1 MGPSLWSSWLPKIN
15 YRYRLP
21 FSFLTPDRF
30 FPCNAIKP
38 CGVHGF
44 LRPGS
49 IIKLPA
55 HVPNLKLMS
64 WYNRFCSLALGSTH
78 VKFDAWPGPKL
89 YSSFRSLKS
98 TNEVTIMFFLKRSY
112 HSMTLSPSQ
121 TVHFTTTPTHH
132 YHHSQPTYDMSPISL
147 KSNIKKPNWTGD
159 GRQYHLL
166 VPQQLILPTVLS
178 GLSLMSTPIGRK
190 VIPWKTKQ

>member
-1 MGPSLWSSWLPKIN
+1 MGPSLWSSRLPKIN

-21 FSFLTPDRF
+21 FSFLTPDR
-30 FPCNAIKP
+30 C
-38 CGVHGF
+38 F
-44 LRPGS
+44 LATQSNRVVFTVFKG
-49 IIKLPA
+49 PA
-55 HVPNLKLMS
+55 HVPNLKRMS
-64 WYNRFCSLALGSTH
+64 WYNRFCSSALGSTH

-89 YSSFRSLKS
+89 HNSFRSLES
-98 TNEVTIMFFLKRSY
+98 TNNETIMFFLKRSY

-132 YHHSQPTYDMSPISL
+132 HHHSEPTCDTSLVSL
-147 KSNIKKPNWTGD
+147 KSNIKKPNWTAD

-178 GLSLMSTPIGRK
+178 GLSLMSTLIGRK